1 MQKTKIAPKNF
12 STATAKDKVSTA
24 VVVASLEK
32 QAVPIFRRVLNLSIK
47 TKEDFEQA
55 AESIKF
61 LKMLAAEAERQE
73 KEIIGPL
80 KDVIKKTQA
89 LFKPFQTRVAETEW
103 TTKLAMSVFLEGQK
117 KLAAKLEED
126 FSNGKIKKVSTVVA
140 KQNELRVEN
149 GTAQVRKVWA
159 LFIDDVNEIPRKFL
173 TPDETAIREA
183 FKNGEVVTG
192 CRWEQVEKIA
202 I

>member
-12 STATAKDKVSTA
+12 STAAAKDKVSTA

-32 QAVPIFRRVLNLSIK
+32 QAVPVFRRVLNLSIK

-61 LKMLAAEAERQE
+61 LKMLAVEAERQE
-73 KEIIGPL
+73 KEITDPL
-80 KDVIKKTQA
+80 RKVIKTTQA
-89 LFKPFQTRVAETEW
+89 LFKPFQTKVAETEW

-117 KLAAKLEED
+117 KLAAKLEDD
-126 FSNGKIKKVSTVVA
+126 FTNGKIKKVSTVVA

-149 GTAQVRKVWA
+149 GTAQVRKVWT
-159 LFIDDVNEIPRKFL
+159 LFIDQPNQVPFDFMV
-173 TPDETAIREA
+173 PDEAKIREA
-183 FKNGEVVTG
+183 CKTGNVPAG
-192 CRWEQVEKIA
+192 CRWEQIETIA